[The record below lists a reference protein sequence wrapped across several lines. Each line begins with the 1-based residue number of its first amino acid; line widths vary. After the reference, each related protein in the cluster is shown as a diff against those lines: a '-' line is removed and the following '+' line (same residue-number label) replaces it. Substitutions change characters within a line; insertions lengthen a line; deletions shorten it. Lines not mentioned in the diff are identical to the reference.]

1 MNSRERRPQ
10 AGRNLKLASSLA
22 AVILASSLPAPSA
35 TAADDQWAPLSSKT
49 ELRAG
54 ALVHDVPFTGP
65 GIEYGGVDLN
75 LEAVFPR
82 LPIFQDTRFRSLV
95 PRPQI
100 GGTANFS
107 GKTSYA
113 YLGGVWTWKISRSW
127 FFEPIAGV
135 GFHNGKIDV
144 PKYEDRLSL
153 GCNPL
158 FHIGASAGYR
168 ITDQWAVMASWVHL
182 SNANLCKRNEGLN
195 EIGVKVSRSF

>member
-100 GGTANFS
+100 GGTANFFDNFNGGGYAAVAGCGAQAVVNGAITPCTPTPALAVGTHLIKV
-107 GKTSYA
+107 GKRKF
-113 YLGGVWTWKISRSW
+113 L
-127 FFEPIAGV
+127 
-135 GFHNGKIDV
+135 
-144 PKYEDRLSL
+144 RLT
-153 GCNPL
+153 
-158 FHIGASAGYR
+158 IR
-168 ITDQWAVMASWVHL
+168 
-182 SNANLCKRNEGLN
+182 
-195 EIGVKVSRSF
+195 